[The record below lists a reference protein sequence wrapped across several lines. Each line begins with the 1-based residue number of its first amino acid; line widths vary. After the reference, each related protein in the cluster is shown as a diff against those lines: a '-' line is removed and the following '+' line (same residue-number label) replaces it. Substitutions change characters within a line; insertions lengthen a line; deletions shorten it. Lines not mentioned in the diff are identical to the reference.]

1 MAVTKEQK
9 EKIIKDF
16 RINDKDC
23 GSAQVQIAILTSEIN
38 DLTEHLKTHIH
49 DYHSKRGLL
58 MKVGKRRKLLA
69 YLKDN
74 FFTLE
79 DDAKIAELER
89 MNHYDSL
96 TPAYNRKL
104 LRPASR
110 YRSNKPHSSQLQ
122 LYHPDRIS

>member
-9 EKIIKDF
+9 EKIIKEF

-38 DLTEHLKTHIH
+38 DLTDHLKTHIH

-74 FFTLE
+74 
-79 DDAKIAELER
+79 DIV
-89 MNHYDSL
+89 
-96 TPAYNRKL
+96 AYRDIIKRLNLRK
-104 LRPASR
+104 
-110 YRSNKPHSSQLQ
+110 
-122 LYHPDRIS
+122 

>member
-38 DLTEHLKTHIH
+38 ELTEHLKTHIH

-69 YLKDN
+69 YLKENDVV
-74 FFTLE
+74 
-79 DDAKIAELER
+79 
-89 MNHYDSL
+89 
-96 TPAYNRKL
+96 AYRDVIKRLNLRK
-104 LRPASR
+104 
-110 YRSNKPHSSQLQ
+110 
-122 LYHPDRIS
+122 

>member
-74 FFTLE
+74 
-79 DDAKIAELER
+79 DVV
-89 MNHYDSL
+89 
-96 TPAYNRKL
+96 AYRDVIKRLNLRK
-104 LRPASR
+104 
-110 YRSNKPHSSQLQ
+110 
-122 LYHPDRIS
+122 